1 MTCAKIVDYNGTV
14 RKTEDKNMQ
23 KITKED
29 ILYTL
34 GEFLMTE
41 SDGVEDV
48 RYPRGKD
55 CFYVVM
61 KDGRRLE
68 VNVREV

>member
-1 MTCAKIVDYNGTV
+1 
-14 RKTEDKNMQ
+14 MQ